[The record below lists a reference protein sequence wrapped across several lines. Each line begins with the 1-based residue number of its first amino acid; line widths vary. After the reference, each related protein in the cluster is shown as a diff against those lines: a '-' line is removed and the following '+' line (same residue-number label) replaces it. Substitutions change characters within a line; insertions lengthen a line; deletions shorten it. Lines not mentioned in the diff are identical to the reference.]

1 MGGNKMDD
9 FQFCLST
16 RLIFGQ
22 SALSQI
28 PEQMRGV
35 KKALLHYGGNSII
48 KSGLLA
54 HIETVL
60 KQAGIPYV
68 ALGGVRPQPDL
79 ELVRNGIQLCKA
91 EKIDFILAAGGGSVI
106 DSAKA
111 IATGVKA
118 STDVWDVL
126 INKAAYPGSIPVG
139 VVLTIPA
146 AGSESSTS
154 CVITNY
160 ETRMKVS
167 FNHEAIRPSFCAMNP
182 EWFFT
187 LPDNQVANG
196 ITDMLSHIFERYFTT
211 TPATELVDCM
221 AEGVMKT
228 IVHHAPIVVSKRDD
242 YNAWSQLGLA
252 ASIAHNNI
260 LGIGRKQIWVCH
272 GMANPLSAKHGIAHG
287 AALAAITPVWMR
299 YVYRK
304 ERRFFARFAT
314 QVMEINPEGMTDEQ
328 LAEAGI
334 NKFTAFLKEIGAPA
348 DFKYLK
354 LSEEEI
360 KRLAASITFDSNGN
374 DKPLASESFYP
385 MHYQDVLKIY
395 QAIL

>member
-126 INKAAYPGSIPVG
+126 INKAACTNISGG
-139 VVLTIPA
+139 LT
-146 AGSESSTS
+146 
-154 CVITNY
+154 
-160 ETRMKVS
+160 
-167 FNHEAIRPSFCAMNP
+167 
-182 EWFFT
+182 
-187 LPDNQVANG
+187 
-196 ITDMLSHIFERYFTT
+196 
-211 TPATELVDCM
+211 
-221 AEGVMKT
+221 
-228 IVHHAPIVVSKRDD
+228 
-242 YNAWSQLGLA
+242 
-252 ASIAHNNI
+252 
-260 LGIGRKQIWVCH
+260 
-272 GMANPLSAKHGIAHG
+272 
-287 AALAAITPVWMR
+287 
-299 YVYRK
+299 
-304 ERRFFARFAT
+304 
-314 QVMEINPEGMTDEQ
+314 
-328 LAEAGI
+328 
-334 NKFTAFLKEIGAPA
+334 
-348 DFKYLK
+348 
-354 LSEEEI
+354 
-360 KRLAASITFDSNGN
+360 GN
-374 DKPLASESFYP
+374 DGCKKSC
-385 MHYQDVLKIY
+385 K
-395 QAIL
+395 